1 MAARRGGLGKGLE
14 ALIPGAEGA
23 ELQQIPVD
31 QIEPNRFQPR
41 EHFDGDALDGLTAS
55 VRELGILQPLLV
67 RPASRDGRY
76 ELIAGERRWR
86 AARAAGLSVVPAV
99 IRPTEDR
106 GSLERALVENLQ
118 HEDLNPLEE
127 AAAYQQLIDDFSLT
141 QEELASRVSRSRSA
155 VANTLRLLH
164 LPPSV
169 LELVADGQLSA
180 GAARALLGTDD
191 RKFQV
196 ALAQRAAKGA
206 LSVREVEKAVRERV
220 DGPQRPSRRPRA
232 DRPAALLELE
242 EMLAE
247 HLSTPVK
254 VSMGTKKGRFT
265 VDFATLDDLER
276 ISRLIVGT

>member
-67 RPASRDGRY
+67 RPASREGRY

-99 IRPTEDR
+99 NDT
-106 GSLERALVENLQ
+106 ALIEGVTYLQ
-118 HEDLNPLEE
+118 REDLNPLEE

-141 QEELASRVSRSRSA
+141 QEELASRVGRSRSA

-196 ALAQRAAKGA
+196 ALAQRAVKGA
-206 LSVREVEKAVRERV
+206 WSVRQVEKAVRERV
-220 DGPQRPSRRPRA
+220 EGPQRPPRRPRA

-276 ISRLIVGT
+276 ISRLIVGP